1 MKPLQIYS
9 MQIYPVKSPKSN
21 IGNANMYEMPTAS
34 PVAGGY
40 KGNHEG
46 PQVNHRLEIQI
57 HIQILACVLMHF
69 KSRYKYLSLGEIQAI
84 MRVLEFPPRLSCS
97 SRVSLLSLNIRQILW
112 TFFHFGGKELM
123 RFMQHLCILAV
134 CEITSISRSFI
145 VSAFYDDAD
154 EADIVDDSR
163 IKMTRMMS

>member
-1 MKPLQIYS
+1 MWPMQMKPLQIYS

-57 HIQILACVLMHF
+57 HIQILAGVLMHF

-97 SRVSLLSLNIRQILW
+97 RRVSLLSLNIRQIL
-112 TFFHFGGKELM
+112 
-123 RFMQHLCILAV
+123 
-134 CEITSISRSFI
+134 
-145 VSAFYDDAD
+145 
-154 EADIVDDSR
+154 
-163 IKMTRMMS
+163 